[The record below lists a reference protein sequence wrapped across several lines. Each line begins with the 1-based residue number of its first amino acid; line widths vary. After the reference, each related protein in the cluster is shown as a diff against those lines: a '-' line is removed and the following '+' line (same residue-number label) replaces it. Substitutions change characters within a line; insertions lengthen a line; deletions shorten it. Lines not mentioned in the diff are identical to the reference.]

1 MLPLFKIGVLAFKH
15 ISKLII
21 KEVKKNAH
29 QNKQF
34 RKMVVS
40 LGNYVAKLEFRW
52 RTGKQAKFQVRED
65 RAIENAA
72 EILGEGILFGTFSLF
87 IIYEYGYKKQVETEE
102 KRVAGVLQ
110 QHAEEVQRQLVQ
122 YEINDLRSKVELLEA
137 QATLERL

>member
-1 MLPLFKIGVLAFKH
+1 
-15 ISKLII
+15 
-21 KEVKKNAH
+21 
-29 QNKQF
+29 
-34 RKMVVS
+34 MVVS